1 MSLTLLC
8 DRERGWS
15 EVPEDRSSQF
25 RAVARGFLGRPVR
38 QLAAGSAVF
47 GLVAA
52 AAAVSLTGPWVGGQ
66 RQAERAVARADA
78 AAQRDGGA
86 DPGAGRTGS
95 SSGAAAVLAALGSG
109 ADPASGPVP
118 PPTSGGLADAL
129 EPLLKDPALGPLRTA
144 SVMDATTGEQ
154 LFGSGEGKAAIP
166 ASTIKIAT
174 AVAALDALGA
184 DHRLE
189 TRVVAGPK
197 PGEIVL
203 VGGGDPTL
211 TAEKAKGAHGP
222 ASLQELADRTAKVL
236 ERQGLEKIRLDYDV
250 SRYSGPARH
259 RIGPNEN
266 IAPVSPLMVDEGRLD
281 DSTQGPAPR
290 SGDPARDAARAFGE
304 LLEKRGLEVEDEPG
318 RRSADDDAARIAA
331 VRSQPLSAL
340 VERMITSSD
349 NDIAEAL
356 ARQTAT
362 AAGDPASFDG
372 AEKAVRAR
380 LKQLD
385 LPVGGAHFKDGSGL
399 DRRDKV
405 SAGLLARLLLRAA
418 DPDRAELRP
427 ALTGLPVAGFSG
439 TLRSR
444 YEKADAGKG
453 MVRAKTG
460 TLTGVNTLAGT
471 VVDADGRLLV
481 FAFMTNGTSNP
492 GAAQAAL
499 DRLAAAVANCGCR

>member
-1 MSLTLLC
+1 M
-8 DRERGWS
+8 
-15 EVPEDRSSQF
+15 
-25 RAVARGFLGRPVR
+25 
-38 QLAAGSAVF
+38 AGSAVV

-52 AAAVSLTGPWVGGQ
+52 AAAVSLTGPWAGGQ
-66 RQAERAVARADA
+66 RQAERAAARADA
-78 AAQRDGGA
+78 AAHRGG
-86 DPGAGRTGS
+86 GAGR
-95 SSGAAAVLAALGSG
+95 GAGKAGPSVRASAVLAALGSG
-109 ADPASGPVP
+109 AGPASGPVP
-118 PPTSGGLADAL
+118 PPTPDGLADTL
-129 EPLLKDPALGPLRTA
+129 DPLLKDPALGPLRTA

-154 LFGSGEGKAAIP
+154 VFGSGEGRAAVP
-166 ASTIKIAT
+166 ASTVKIAT

-184 DHRLE
+184 DHRIA
-189 TRVVAGPK
+189 TRVVAGRK

-211 TAEKAKGAHGP
+211 TEGKRKDAHGP
-222 ASLQELADRTAKVL
+222 ASLHDLADRTAKAL
-236 ERQGLEKIRLDYDV
+236 ERQGIEKVELDYDV
-250 SRYSGPARH
+250 SRYSGPERH
-259 RIGPNEN
+259 RIGLNEN

-281 DSTQGPAPR
+281 DSTHGPAPR
-290 SGDPARDAARAFGE
+290 SGDPARDAARAFAGM
-304 LLEKRGLEVEDEPG
+304 LEKRGLEVKGEPG
-318 RRSADDDAARIAA
+318 RRSADDDADPVAA

-340 VERMITSSD
+340 VERMITNSD

-356 ARQTAT
+356 ARQTAV
-362 AAGDPASFDG
+362 AAGEPASFDG
-372 AEKAVRAR
+372 AGQAVRAR

-418 DPDRAELRP
+418 DPDRADLRP

-444 YEKADAGKG
+444 YEKAAAGRG

-481 FAFMTNGTSNP
+481 FAFMTNGTSDP